1 MSEKMDLEKENFQA
15 QVDGERLRM
24 EAAEMEMLTLSE

>member
-15 QVDGERLRM
+15 QVDGERLRSRR
-24 EAAEMEMLTLSE
+24 ESCGGYGRGI